1 MSKNTFNKNEFYNT
15 NRAFNRF
22 NDVFVKYLLT
32 KENHKKFLLD
42 LINAVFDDCPPD
54 CLKGKIIDLTLED
67 RELTVMHEK
76 EKYGRLDIR
85 ALTNENQIIDIEL
98 QTYAQSDLG
107 DRELFYFSKI
117 FSSQPAQGFKY
128 SQLKPVIIINILA
141 INIFKRSRY
150 HSCYTLNEK
159 FDSELLSSKI
169 SFHLIEAQKCKN
181 LNDKIDVLTGL
192 KADDPTA
199 KQQYCYCCKLRRV
212 PAADLL

>member
-1 MSKNTFNKNEFYNT
+1 M
-15 NRAFNRF
+15 R
-22 NDVFVKYLLT
+22 
-32 KENHKKFLLD
+32 KFLTSI
-42 LINAVFDDCPPD
+42 LIQAI
-54 CLKGKIIDLTLED
+54 CLHIYAIAPGSIKGKIIDLTLED

-192 KADDPTA
+192 KTDDS
-199 KQQYCYCCKLRRV
+199 YC
-212 PAADLL
+212 

>member
-67 RELTVMHEK
+67 RELTVMYEK

-128 SQLKPVIIINILA
+128 SQLKPVIIINIPLLTS
-141 INIFKRSRY
+141 F
-150 HSCYTLNEK
+150 
-159 FDSELLSSKI
+159 FELGLDI
-169 SFHLIEAQKCKN
+169 SFR
-181 LNDKIDVLTGL
+181 V
-192 KADDPTA
+192 
-199 KQQYCYCCKLRRV
+199 QQESLYHFPFSLRQLSFSQIIFIMFSSATFGKYRSFCYLFCRRSYN
-212 PAADLL
+212 

>member
-85 ALTNENQIIDIEL
+85 ALTRAESFRNL
-98 QTYAQSDLG
+98 HL
-107 DRELFYFSKI
+107 
-117 FSSQPAQGFKY
+117 
-128 SQLKPVIIINILA
+128 
-141 INIFKRSRY
+141 
-150 HSCYTLNEK
+150 CY
-159 FDSELLSSKI
+159 
-169 SFHLIEAQKCKN
+169 
-181 LNDKIDVLTGL
+181 
-192 KADDPTA
+192 
-199 KQQYCYCCKLRRV
+199 
-212 PAADLL
+212 